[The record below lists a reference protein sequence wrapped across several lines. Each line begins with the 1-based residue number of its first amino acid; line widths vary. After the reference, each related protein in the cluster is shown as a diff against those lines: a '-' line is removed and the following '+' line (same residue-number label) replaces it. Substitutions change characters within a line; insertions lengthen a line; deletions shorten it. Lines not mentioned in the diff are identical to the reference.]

1 MAETQ
6 SGGII
11 FPPPDIRGV
20 IDTTAQFVAK
30 HGKSFEERV
39 QREQSSAKF
48 AFLQPDNPYRAY
60 FDMRVSVNGAERG
73 RPGEGWLVHVC
84 ISKLREALS
93 RLYRSRFLQPF
104 W

>member
-39 QREQSSAKF
+39 QREQSSAKSR
-48 AFLQPDNPYRAY
+48 RAA
-60 FDMRVSVNGAERG
+60 GQAERS
-73 RPGEGWLVHVC
+73 C
-84 ISKLREALS
+84 
-93 RLYRSRFLQPF
+93 
-104 W
+104 